1 MFEKQKIRPQTVTAH
16 TTTHRTTCRRTST
29 TTVCP
34 RTTSTA
40 SRTQPRTT
48 SAPTRQFAHFATARG
63 ATSTST
69 SRISCPTSS
78 STSAT
83 TAAAAAAARAL
94 TLQPPQRLPQRRPQ
108 TLAASRRPL
117 RRTLAEPRRHL
128 WRLLHLRPLSISRAH
143 RHSQPPKTTRSATA
157 RALQATRALE
167 SQQTA
172 LSPRTQ
178 TPSHALRPLPLHR
191 PRPPR
196 VIGRAKSRKNR
207 VMSLLVRLAA
217 NQPLIAANWLR
228 IELIHRL
235 AI

>member
-16 TTTHRTTCRRTST
+16 TTTHLITCRRTST

-40 SRTQPRTT
+40 SRTQPRRT
-48 SAPTRQFAHFATARG
+48 SAQTRQFAHFATARG

-69 SRISCPTSS
+69 SRTSCPTSS

-83 TAAAAAAARAL
+83 TAAAAARAL
-94 TLQPPQRLPQRRPQ
+94 TLQRPQRLPQRRPQ

-117 RRTLAEPRRHL
+117 RRTLAGPRRRL
-128 WRLLHLRPLSISRAH
+128 WRLLHLRRLSISRAH

-178 TPSHALRPLPLHR
+178 TPSHALHPLPLHR

-217 NQPLIAANWLR
+217 ANQPLIAANCLR